1 LSFTIRWII
10 LGAAIGLLSGI
21 ASSALIFSLRV
32 VTDFRTANLWIIAFL
47 PVAGALLGWLY
58 SRIGRGSEKGSDLII
73 DEVLEFRGQVL
84 FRMGPLI
91 LLSTLLTHLFGGSAG
106 RESTAVQMG
115 GSLASKL
122 ARILKLKRAEAQML
136 MMAGI
141 SGGFSSIF
149 GTPVAG
155 AIFGMEVIAR
165 GQITYVSAI
174 GCVASAVVGNL
185 VAHGL
190 TPVHES
196 YNVPPLPPLDLILL
210 SKLLLASVPFALASA
225 LFSEA
230 THYLA
235 DVSSR
240 YLPRPM
246 LRPFVGGLLVLAL
259 FLLVGDARYLGL
271 SAPFVNGALN
281 GQQFPF
287 YAFLLKI
294 LFTAVTL
301 GFGFRGGEVYPLFV
315 IGALL
320 GSALGPLL
328 FMDPTILAAI
338 GFVAVFAAASKTP
351 IAGTIMGIEIF
362 GASYAVPFLL
372 VNFIGYVVAGHSGIY
387 TAQKKAVVG
396 FDLLEDRGAENS

>member
-1 LSFTIRWII
+1 L
-10 LGAAIGLLSGI
+10 LGSAIGLLAGT
-21 ASSALIFSLRV
+21 ASSALIYSLRV
-32 VTDFRTANLWIIAFL
+32 VTDFRTDHLWIIAFL
-47 PVAGALLGWLY
+47 PIAGAILGWIY
-58 SRIGRGSEKGSDLII
+58 SRYGRGSEKGSDLII

-84 FRMGPLI
+84 FRMAPMI
-91 LLSTLLTHLFGGSAG
+91 LLSTLGTHLFGGSAG

-122 ARILKLKRAEAQML
+122 ARILKLSRNESQML

-185 VAHGL
+185 VAHTL
-190 TPVHES
+190 TPVHEA
-196 YNVPPLPPLDLILL
+196 YNVPALPKLDLILL
-210 SKLLLASVPFALASA
+210 GKLLAAAIPFALASA

-230 THYLA
+230 THFLA
-235 DVSSR
+235 ERSTRAFKS
-240 YLPRPM
+240 PM
-246 LRPFVGGLLVLAL
+246 LRPFIGGLIVLAL
-259 FLLVGDARYLGL
+259 FGMIGDPRYLGL
-271 SAPFVNGALN
+271 STPFVTGALN

-328 FMDPTILAAI
+328 YLDPTMLAAI

-387 TAQKKAVVG
+387 TAQKRAAIAQDVT
-396 FDLLEDRGAENS
+396 EES